1 MLLQTLIKQSMKTV
15 TLIISSLF
23 LFMVLGVSAQ
33 QHGPQHRGQRGHVNP
48 EELVKR
54 QVEHMK
60 TELKLNEQQEKQVKD
75 LLTENFKQRGELM
88 KKYQGQRD
96 SVMVNM
102 KKMEEQQNLS
112 LKKILTEEQYKTYL
126 TNQEKRKQE
135 LEKRR
140 KEMMDKRGGQRDGHG
155 DPATVNEDHECT
167 GCGGCDKHK

>member
-1 MLLQTLIKQSMKTV
+1 MKTV

-23 LFMVLGVSAQ
+23 ILMTVSLSAQ
-33 QHGPQHRGQRGHVNP
+33 QHGPQHRGQRGPRNP
-48 EELVKR
+48 EEMVKR
-54 QVEHMK
+54 QVEQMK
-60 TELKLNEQQEKQVKD
+60 TELKLNEQQEKQVKN

-112 LKKILTEEQYKTYL
+112 LKKILTEEQYK
-126 TNQEKRKQE
+126 QEM
-135 LEKRR
+135 EKRR
-140 KEMMDKRGGQRDGHG
+140 KEMRDKRGGQRDGHG

>member
-1 MLLQTLIKQSMKTV
+1 MPLQTLIKESMKTV

-23 LFMVLGVSAQ
+23 LFLALGVSAQ
-33 QHGPQHRGQRGHVNP
+33 QHGPQHRGQRGPRNP
-48 EELVKR
+48 EEMVKR
-54 QVEHMK
+54 QVEQMK

-75 LLTENFKQRGELM
+75 LFTKNFQQRDELM

-135 LEKRR
+135 MEKHR
-140 KEMMDKRGGQRDGHG
+140 KEMMDRRGGPRGGHG
-155 DPATVNEDHECT
+155 DPATINENHECS